1 MLAGKDALREPL
13 AGIAVAERR
22 GSEGVP
28 MKWLAVAVFL
38 VLVASGL
45 SDAQYPTGA
54 ADRPAAGENREQ
66 NAPGSAGPKD
76 SGVVQRGAQPN
87 PAEVRPGN
95 RDGDAPSASA
105 GRAVD
110 SSADRRILGLP
121 VASALVIGAAIL
133 VLFILG
139 GVLIPSARRRDRA
152 RGNGP
157 SGRP

>member
-1 MLAGKDALREPL
+1 
-13 AGIAVAERR
+13 
-22 GSEGVP
+22 

-54 ADRPAAGENREQ
+54 AGPPAAGEDRER

-76 SGVVQRGAQPN
+76 AGVVQRGAQPN

-133 VLFILG
+133 VLFILA
-139 GVLIPSARRRDRA
+139 GVLIPSTRRRDRA
-152 RGNGP
+152 RGTGTY
-157 SGRP
+157 GRP